1 MIKSKIKFTW
11 INGSNQVQVSSLLPW
26 SDLFPFNQIFQSF
39 LLSHSPFVP
48 SSLLS
53 FFPSFL
59 LSFFPSFLLSFFPSF
74 LLSFSPSFLLSF
86 FPFPFLELVSSWKF
100 RYPLKQKSP
109 PQFLHG
115 CQFYFLKVLMKE
127 GFGKDQV
134 SLGIQ
139 HPNGTYERPMSG
151 KNLFWVLPGKSLL

>member
-1 MIKSKIKFTW
+1 MVRIKSRFLPFFLDQIFSPS
-11 INGSNQVQVSSLLPW
+11 IRSSILSFFHILPSSLLPF
-26 SDLFPFNQIFQSF
+26 FPSFPLSFFPSF
-39 LLSHSPFVP
+39 LR
-48 SSLLS
+48 S

-59 LSFFPSFLLSFFPSF
+59 LSFFPSFLLSFFP
-74 LLSFSPSFLLSF
+74 FS
-86 FPFPFLELVSSWKF
+86 FLELVSSWKF